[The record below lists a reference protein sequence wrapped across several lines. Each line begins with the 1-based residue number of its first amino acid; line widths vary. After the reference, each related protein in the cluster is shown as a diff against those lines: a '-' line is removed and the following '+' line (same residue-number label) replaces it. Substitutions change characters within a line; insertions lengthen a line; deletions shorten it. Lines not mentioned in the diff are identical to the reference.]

1 MRILRQMKSSTANV
15 YVIAASIAVV
25 LAISLA
31 RAVEEDDVALLKRAQ
46 ELFQPLPK
54 DMATPES
61 PITKERVD
69 LGQQLFFD
77 PRLTVDGNMSCA
89 SCHQP
94 ALYGTDALPTS
105 IGVKQRLHPRN
116 APTNLNSALNI
127 IHWRGDRESVED
139 QVIKALVSPITSG
152 QPDLKAVED
161 RLDRIPGYAPLF
173 KAAFAGDANPVTAQN
188 IAKAI
193 GAYERTLVTPSPF
206 DTYLNGQ
213 SDALSATAR
222 SGLKKFI
229 NTGCVMCH
237 NGVGVGGGMYQKF
250 GLVEDYWLATGSTNI
265 DKGRFDV
272 TKDPTDLYVFR
283 VPSLRNVAKTAPY
296 FHDGSVST
304 LPEAV
309 KVMARVQLG
318 VPLSDAD
325 THDIVAFLESLTGH
339 LPANFTTVPA
349 LLPGSIV
356 PKQ

>member
-1 MRILRQMKSSTANV
+1 MKSSMANLCV
-15 YVIAASIAVV
+15 SGAGVAAM

-31 RAVEEDDVALLKRAQ
+31 TAVEEDDVSLLKRAQ

-54 DMATPES
+54 DMATAES
-61 PITKERVD
+61 PITKERVN

-77 PRLTVDGNMSCA
+77 PRLTVDSNMSCA

-139 QVIKALVSPITSG
+139 QVIKALISPITSG
-152 QPDLKAVED
+152 QPDLKTVEV
-161 RLDRIPGYAPLF
+161 RLGRIPGYAPLF
-173 KAAFAGDANPVTAQN
+173 KAAFADDANPMTAQN

-206 DTYLNGQ
+206 DAYLEGQ
-213 SDALSATAR
+213 SDAFSATAR
-222 SGLKKFI
+222 SELQKFI

-237 NGVGVGGGMYQKF
+237 SGVGVGGGMYQKF
-250 GLVEDYWLATGSTNI
+250 GVVEDYWVATGSTSI

-272 TKDPTDLYVFR
+272 T
-283 VPSLRNVAKTAPY
+283 
-296 FHDGSVST
+296 
-304 LPEAV
+304 
-309 KVMARVQLG
+309 
-318 VPLSDAD
+318 
-325 THDIVAFLESLTGH
+325 
-339 LPANFTTVPA
+339 
-349 LLPGSIV
+349 
-356 PKQ
+356 

>member
-1 MRILRQMKSSTANV
+1 MNFRQTKSSMANLCV
-15 YVIAASIAVV
+15 SGVGIAVIP
-25 LAISLA
+25 AISGA
-31 RAVEEDDVALLKRAQ
+31 TAVEEDDVTLLKRAQ

-61 PITKERVD
+61 PITKERVN

-77 PRLTVDGNMSCA
+77 PRLTVDSNMSCA

-105 IGVKQRLHPRN
+105 IGVRQRLHLRN
-116 APTNLNSALNI
+116 APTTLNSALNI

-139 QVIKALVSPITSG
+139 QVIKALTSPITSG

-161 RLDRIPGYAPLF
+161 RLGRIPGYAPLF
-173 KAAFAGDANPVTAQN
+173 KAAFANAANPITAQN

-193 GAYERTLVTPSPF
+193 GAYERTLVTPSAF
-206 DTYLNGQ
+206 DAYLNGK
-213 SDALSATAR
+213 SDALSPRAR
-222 SGLKKFI
+222 TGLQKFI

-237 NGVGVGGGMYQKF
+237 SGVGVGGGMYQKF
-250 GLVEDYWLATGSTNI
+250 GVVEDYWLATGSTNI

-272 TKDPTDLYVFR
+272 TKDPNDLYVFR

-296 FHDGSVST
+296 FHDGSVAT
-304 LPEAV
+304 LPEAA

-318 VPLSDAD
+318 VTLSDAD
-325 THDIVAFLESLTGH
+325 TGDIVAFLESLTGD
-339 LPANFTTVPA
+339 LPANFATAPT
-349 LLPGSIV
+349 LPSGSIA
-356 PKQ
+356 PKQP